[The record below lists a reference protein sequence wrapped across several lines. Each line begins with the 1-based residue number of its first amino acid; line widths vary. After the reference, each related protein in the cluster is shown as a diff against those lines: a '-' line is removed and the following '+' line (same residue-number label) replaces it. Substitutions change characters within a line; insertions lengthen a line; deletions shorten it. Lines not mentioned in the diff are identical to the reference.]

1 MRRMRKV
8 TLGVLFLFPLLTF
21 SAINAAASNG
31 ASNGPDDK
39 GEPAEAAQPSH
50 PDPPGQAKKA
60 EKAESS
66 THEATASVAA
76 SATTS
81 STATQ
86 KAGSSSSG
94 EQTTH
99 PPGNNGTV
107 KIDGMPWDNAPN
119 NEPHPGCSLQ
129 IDFYNYEQGDLW
141 AHGTLELWSPT
152 LPPSGSAVMY
162 EYNTFVGGDPNGGGT
177 DWDGSVTYLHAY
189 ERAEAM
195 GATPNKNQGYHVRLT
210 VHVPAGSIGADTKYK
225 MLWLNCET
233 QGGAT
238 VTPTPGGEQVTPTP
252 TTSAGGHHETPSPT
266 GSGAVPGST
275 VTPRSSGSSGA
286 VLGATVTPGASG
298 LAFTGSDVLVPL
310 IACIALLLAATAG
323 LRLARKLDERVH

>member
-1 MRRMRKV
+1 MGRMRKV
-8 TLGVLFLFPLLTF
+8 TLGVLFLVPLLTF
-21 SAINAAASNG
+21 GAINAAASNG
-31 ASNGPDDK
+31 PDEK
-39 GEPAEAAQPSH
+39 GKPAEAGKPSH
-50 PDPPGQAKKA
+50 PDAPGQAKKA
-60 EKAESS
+60 ESGSQS
-66 THEATASVAA
+66 THDETASQAKGSSSKGSSASVA
-76 SATTS
+76 SSS
-81 STATQ
+81 STSGTATA
-86 KAGSSSSG
+86 KAGSG
-94 EQTTH
+94 DPKTH

-129 IDFYNYEQGDLW
+129 IDFYNYEEGDLW

-152 LPPSGSAVMY
+152 LPSSGSAVMY
-162 EYNTFVGGDPNGGGT
+162 TYDEFVGGDPNGGGT

-189 ERAEAM
+189 ERAQAM

-233 QGGAT
+233 ETTVGGNE
-238 VTPTPGGEQVTPTP
+238 VTPIPTP
-252 TTSAGGHHETPSPT
+252 TSTTSSGGKHASPSPT
-266 GSGAVPGST
+266 GSGT
-275 VTPRSSGSSGA
+275 
-286 VLGATVTPGASG
+286 VLGTTVTPGASA

-310 IACIALLLAATAG
+310 IACIAFLLAAAAG

>member
-1 MRRMRKV
+1 MRK
-8 TLGVLFLFPLLTF
+8 LALAVLFLVPLLTF
-21 SAINAAASNG
+21 GAINAAASNR
-31 ASNGPDDK
+31 PDDK
-39 GEPAEAAQPSH
+39 GSLSGTTEASH
-50 PDPPGQAKKA
+50 PDSPGQAKKA

-66 THEATASVAA
+66 TQEATASVAVSLTA
-76 SATTS
+76 S
-81 STATQ
+81 STAAARAT
-86 KAGSSSSG
+86 SSG
-94 EQTTH
+94 EEGTH

-107 KIDGMPWDNAPN
+107 KIDGMPWDNVPN

-152 LPPSGSAVMY
+152 LPSSGSAVMY
-162 EYNTFVGGDPNGGGT
+162 EYNTFVGVDPNGGGT

-195 GATPNKNQGYHVRLT
+195 GATPNRNQGYHVRLT
-210 VHVPAGSIGADTKYK
+210 VHVPAGSIGADTKHK

-286 VLGATVTPGASG
+286 VLGATVTPSASG

-310 IACIALLLAATAG
+310 IACIALLLAAAAG